1 MVRKTHLKMQ
11 EEDWSGIENWDFVIF
26 NIVYALNS
34 IIHTLHHYS
43 TLGIHTH
50 TYINLIVKNA
60 YDSLQGLSS
69 IRTRVPWKQ
78 DVSVLVKHCSND
90 SYSSPDAWLVFFS
103 IGLVVMVWDCLVVCR
118 RYLDFIW
125 LRWKDWDCFCFSI
138 TAFLEE
144 SLWFYS
150 LEYPELEKRMI
161 FLSLTSS
168 CFSRLAPACTFFF
181 LVLHIST
188 SVHIFC
194 LAFFFPLS
202 FTRKWQCTLPS
213 QQEVV
218 CLAESILSFLSIKL
232 G

>member
-1 MVRKTHLKMQ
+1 METRCVSSGETLLKWRLLKSWCMTCLLQ
-11 EEDWSGIENWDFVIF
+11 HWLSCDGVGLPCG
-26 NIVYALNS
+26 VQ
-34 IIHTLHHYS
+34 TL
-43 TLGIHTH
+43 
-50 TYINLIVKNA
+50 
-60 YDSLQGLSS
+60 
-69 IRTRVPWKQ
+69 PWFH
-78 DVSVLVKHCSND
+78 LVK
-90 SYSSPDAWLVFFS
+90 
-103 IGLVVMVWDCLVVCR
+103 MKR
-118 RYLDFIW
+118 
-125 LRWKDWDCFCFSI
+125 LRLCFCFSI

-218 CLAESILSFLSIKL
+218 CLAESILTFLSIKI